1 MANYTLALTGDQVNE
16 VLKEVHNNIVVKKT
30 AQTFT
35 EAEKR
40 QIRENIGVGSGTG
53 SGTTDHNQ
61 LTNRDAVNQH
71 PMSAITGLQSALDAK
86 GTYTKPLSGIPA
98 SDLKDDVLPT
108 EYSSNELQK
117 IWDEVM
123 T

>member
-1 MANYTLALTGDQVNE
+1 MANYTLDLTGDQVNE
-16 VLKEVHNNIVVKKT
+16 ALKEVHNNTVIKKT

-40 QIRENIGVGSGTG
+40 QIRENIGAG

-61 LTNRDAVNQH
+61 LTNRGAANQH

-86 GTYTKPLSGIPA
+86 GTYTKPSGGIPA